1 VAKKTPLQLCHSATL
16 QPCNLA
22 TFYNEETNMSNVFE
36 SSQATFQQDVIQRS
50 HQTPV
55 LVDFWAP
62 WCGPC
67 RMLGPVLE
75 RMANEPNSGFVLAKI
90 NSDHNQQLAM
100 QYGVRGIPNVK
111 AFVNG
116 RLVDE
121 FVGAQPEPMV
131 RQFVQRLPKASGGGQ
146 AKSSSRPSANGRP
159 SMSIA
164 DDPATRLQQG
174 RSLLAQGK
182 GCEAL
187 PVLDNFPASP
197 EADAAQ
203 RLRPLAQYLC
213 AAAQGKLGSAS
224 DLDNTYR
231 QAADAIRR
239 RDYST
244 GLYQLLT
251 VVNQDKSYRGGEPKN
266 VMLGLFE
273 LMGDADPLTQAYR
286 QQLASAIF

>member
-1 VAKKTPLQLCHSATL
+1 
-16 QPCNLA
+16 
-22 TFYNEETNMSNVFE
+22 MSNVFD
-36 SSQATFQQDVIQRS
+36 SNQATFQQDVIQRS
-50 HQTPV
+50 YQTPV

-75 RMANEPNSGFVLAKI
+75 RLANEPNSGFVLAKV
-90 NSDHNQQLAM
+90 NSDHNQQLSM

-131 RQFVQRLPKASGGGQ
+131 RQFIQRLPKANGKGS
-146 AKSSSRPSANGRP
+146 APTAASSPAA
-159 SMSIA
+159 A
-164 DDPATRLQQG
+164 DDPAARLQQA
-174 RSLLAQGK
+174 RDLLKQGK
-182 GCEAL
+182 GCDANA
-187 PVLDNFPASP
+187 VLTSFPASP
-197 EADAAQ
+197 QSEPAKKLQ
-203 RLRPLAQYLC
+203 PLAAFLC
-213 AAAQGKLGSAS
+213 DAAQGKLSGAS

-244 GLYQLLT
+244 GMYQLLI
-251 VVNQDKSYRGGEPKN
+251 VINQDKQSRGGEAKK
-266 VMLGLFE
+266 VMLALFE
-273 LMGDADPLTQAYR
+273 LLGETDPLTKAYR
-286 QQLASAIF
+286 QSLVAA

>member
-1 VAKKTPLQLCHSATL
+1 M
-16 QPCNLA
+16 N
-22 TFYNEETNMSNVFE
+22 NVFE
-36 SSQATFQQDVIQRS
+36 SNQATFQQDVIQRS

-75 RMANEPNSGFVLAKI
+75 RMANEQNSGFVLAKV
-90 NSDHNQQLAM
+90 NSDHNQQLSM

-131 RQFVQRLPKASGGGQ
+131 RQFVQRLPKANGG
-146 AKSSSRPSANGRP
+146 SRSPDSRKPPPAA
-159 SMSIA
+159 A
-164 DDPATRLQQG
+164 DDPSARLQQG
-174 RSLLAQGK
+174 RDLLKQGK

-187 PVLDNFPASP
+187 AVLGSFPASP
-197 EADAAQ
+197 EADSAQ
-203 RLRPLAQYLC
+203 KLRPFANYLC
-213 AAAQGKLGSAS
+213 DASLGKLSSAS
-224 DLDNTYR
+224 DLDSTYR
-231 QAADAIRR
+231 QAAGAIRR

-251 VVNQDKSYRGGEPKN
+251 VVNQDKGYRGGEPKN
-266 VMLGLFE
+266 VMMGLFE
-273 LMGDADPLTQAYR
+273 LLGDADPLTQAYR
-286 QQLASAIF
+286 QSLASAIF

>member
-1 VAKKTPLQLCHSATL
+1 M
-16 QPCNLA
+16 
-22 TFYNEETNMSNVFE
+22 MSNVFD
-36 SSQATFQQDVIQRS
+36 SNQATFQQDVIQKS
-50 HQTPV
+50 YETPV

-75 RMANEPNSGFVLAKI
+75 RMANEPNSGFVLAKV
-90 NSDHNQQLAM
+90 NSDHNQQLSM
-100 QYGVRGIPNVK
+100 QYGVQGIPNVK

-131 RQFVQRLPKASGGGQ
+131 RQFVQRLPKVNGTNPVPVAT
-146 AKSSSRPSANGRP
+146 AKPVA
-159 SMSIA
+159 A
-164 DDPATRLQQG
+164 DDPVARLQQG
-174 RSLLAQGK
+174 RELLKQGN

-187 PVLDNFPASP
+187 TVLNNFPDSP
-197 EADAAQ
+197 EAATAKK
-203 RLRPLAQYLC
+203 LKPLANYLC
-213 AAAQGKLGSAS
+213 DAVLGKLSGAN

-244 GLYQLLT
+244 GMYQLLI
-251 VVNQDKSYRGGEPKN
+251 VINQGKNYRNGEPRN

-273 LMGDADPLTQAYR
+273 LLGDSDTLTKAY
-286 QQLASAIF
+286 QQSLVATI

>member
-1 VAKKTPLQLCHSATL
+1 
-16 QPCNLA
+16 
-22 TFYNEETNMSNVFE
+22 MSNVFD
-36 SSQATFQQDVIQRS
+36 SNQATFQQDVIQRS
-50 HQTPV
+50 YQTPV

-75 RMANEPNSGFVLAKI
+75 RLANEPNSGFVLAKV
-90 NSDHNQQLAM
+90 NSDNNQQLSM

-131 RQFVQRLPKASGGGQ
+131 RQFVQRLPKANGT
-146 AKSSSRPSANGRP
+146 APSANG
-159 SMSIA
+159 SSQTAAA
-164 DDPATRLQQG
+164 DDPSARLQQG
-174 RSLLAQGK
+174 RDLLKQGK

-187 PVLDNFPASP
+187 TILNNFPASP
-197 EADAAQ
+197 ETDAAKK
-203 RLRPLAQYLC
+203 LKPLAQYLC
-213 AAAQGKLGSAS
+213 NASLGKLSGAS

-244 GLYQLLT
+244 GMYQLLT
-251 VVNQDKSYRGGEPKN
+251 VINQDKTYRNGEPKN
-266 VMLGLFE
+266 VMLSLFE
-273 LMGDADPLTQAYR
+273 LLGDADPLTQSYR
-286 QQLASAIF
+286 QSLTSAIF

>member
-1 VAKKTPLQLCHSATL
+1 M
-16 QPCNLA
+16 N
-22 TFYNEETNMSNVFE
+22 NVFD
-36 SSQATFQQDVIQRS
+36 SNQATFQQDVIQKS
-50 HQTPV
+50 YETPV

-75 RMANEPNSGFVLAKI
+75 RLANEANSGFVLAKV
-90 NSDHNQQLAM
+90 NSDHNQQLSM
-100 QYGVRGIPNVK
+100 QYGVQGIPNVK

-131 RQFVQRLPKASGGGQ
+131 RQFVQKLPKAQGTPAAPPKSAQ
-146 AKSSSRPSANGRP
+146 AA
-159 SMSIA
+159 A
-164 DDPATRLQQG
+164 DPTARLQQG
-174 RSLLAQGK
+174 RDLLKQGK

-187 PVLDNFPASP
+187 TILSNFPAAP
-197 EADAAQ
+197 EADTARKIQPVAS
-203 RLRPLAQYLC
+203 YLC
-213 AAAQGKLGSAS
+213 GVSQGKISGNS
-224 DLDNTYR
+224 DQDNTYR

-244 GLYQLLT
+244 GMYQLLT
-251 VVNQDKSYRGGEPKN
+251 VINQGKNYRNGEPRK

-273 LMGDADPLTQAYR
+273 LLGDADPLTQAYR
-286 QQLASAIF
+286 QSLAAAIS

>member
-1 VAKKTPLQLCHSATL
+1 
-16 QPCNLA
+16 
-22 TFYNEETNMSNVFE
+22 MSNVFD
-36 SSQATFQQDVIQRS
+36 SNQATFQQDVIQRS
-50 HQTPV
+50 YQTPV

-75 RMANEPNSGFVLAKI
+75 RMANEPNSGFVLAKV
-90 NSDHNQQLAM
+90 NSDHNQQLSM

-131 RQFVQRLPKASGGGQ
+131 RQFVQKLPKA
-146 AKSSSRPSANGRP
+146 NGAAP
-159 SMSIA
+159 TPHDSPQPAAA
-164 DDPATRLQQG
+164 DDPSARLQQG
-174 RSLLAQGK
+174 RDLLKQGK

-187 PVLDNFPASP
+187 TILNNFPSSP
-197 EADAAQ
+197 EAATAKKLQ
-203 RLRPLAQYLC
+203 PLANYLC
-213 AAAQGKLGSAS
+213 DASLGKLSGAT

-239 RDYST
+239 KDYAA
-244 GLYQLLT
+244 GMYQLLI
-251 VVNQDKSYRGGEPKN
+251 VINQDKTYHSGEPKN
-266 VMLGLFE
+266 VMLSLFE
-273 LMGDADPLTQAYR
+273 LLGETDPLTQAYR
-286 QQLASAIF
+286 QSLASAIF

>member
-1 VAKKTPLQLCHSATL
+1 
-16 QPCNLA
+16 
-22 TFYNEETNMSNVFE
+22 MSNVFE

-50 HQTPV
+50 YQTPV
-55 LVDFWAP
+55 LIDFWAP
-62 WCGPC
+62 WCAPC
-67 RMLGPVLE
+67 RMLGPMLE
-75 RMANEPNSGFVLAKI
+75 RLANEPNSGFVLAKI

-121 FVGAQPEPMV
+121 FVGAQPEPRV
-131 RQFVQRLPKASGGGQ
+131 RQFIQRLPKANGAGQ
-146 AKSSSRPSANGRP
+146 SPANGRVRANGQSQTAARP
-159 SMSIA
+159 QTKIPN
-164 DDPATRLQQG
+164 DPPVRLQRG
-174 RSLLAQGK
+174 RSFLGQGK

-187 PVLDNFPASP
+187 SALNNFPASP

-203 RLRPLAQYLC
+203 KLRPLAQYLC
-213 AAAQGKLGSAS
+213 DAAKGKLGSAS

-239 RDYST
+239 RDYSA

-251 VVNQDKSYRGGEPKN
+251 VINQDKGYRGGEPKK

-273 LMGDADPLTQAYR
+273 LLGESDPLTQAYR
-286 QQLASAIF
+286 KQLASAVF